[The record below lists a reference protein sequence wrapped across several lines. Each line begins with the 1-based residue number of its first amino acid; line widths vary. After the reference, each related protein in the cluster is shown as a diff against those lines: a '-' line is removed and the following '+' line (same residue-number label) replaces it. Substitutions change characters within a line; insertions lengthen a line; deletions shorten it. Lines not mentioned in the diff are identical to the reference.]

1 MSVVFNT
8 IDTKASEKVSAI
20 IQNKAFCRDVMKL
33 SPQYQTS
40 TCEAFHSVII
50 HFAPKSTAFTYKG
63 MLARYSKVALLID
76 KYNRLPLFQPTSLQ
90 MTYKDILY
98 SQVHCSHFI
107 SLTHT
112 LCYTIRLYLAM
123 LHYNENCGR
132 QQAQTKKGEKIY
144 AVLYPKYKKGGHVVR
159 KLVEHCTYGMPQ

>member
-1 MSVVFNT
+1 MSVVFYT

-50 HFAPKSTAFTYKG
+50 NFAPKSTAFTYKG
-63 MLARYSKVALLID
+63 MLARYSKVALLIN
-76 KYNRLPLFQPTSLQ
+76 KYNRLPLFQPTSLL
-90 MTYKDILY
+90 MTYKNILY
-98 SQVHCSHFI
+98 SQVHCSHCI
-107 SLTHT
+107 SLN
-112 LCYTIRLYLAM
+112 TIRLYLAM

-132 QQAQTKKGEKIY
+132 QQAQTRKGEKRY
-144 AVLYPKYKKGGHVVR
+144 TVLYPKYKKGGHVVR
-159 KLVEHCTYGMPQ
+159 KLVEHCTYGMP

>member
-1 MSVVFNT
+1 MP
-8 IDTKASEKVSAI
+8 I
-20 IQNKAFCRDVMKL
+20 IVLAKIKIMPWSNI
-33 SPQYQTS
+33 SWP
-40 TCEAFHSVII
+40 
-50 HFAPKSTAFTYKG
+50 TYEHH
-63 MLARYSKVALLID
+63 LLLLLID
-76 KYNRLPLFQPTSLQ
+76 KYNRLSLFQPTSLQ

-132 QQAQTKKGEKIY
+132 QQAQIKKGENRY

-159 KLVEHCTYGMPQ
+159 KLVEHCTYGMP